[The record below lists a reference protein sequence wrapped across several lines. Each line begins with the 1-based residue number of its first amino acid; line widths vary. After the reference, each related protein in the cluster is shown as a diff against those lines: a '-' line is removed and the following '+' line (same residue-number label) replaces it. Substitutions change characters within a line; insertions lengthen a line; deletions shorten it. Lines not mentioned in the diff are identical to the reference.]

1 MRVVVTE
8 ERPKYLRAD
17 AVEVL
22 EASPHRVEEPC
33 AYAKPGRCGGC
44 DWQHAALPY
53 QRELKAAVVAEQLQ
67 RLAKIDRE
75 VVVEAVPGDVDG
87 LRWRT
92 RVRFAVDADGRAGL
106 HRHRS
111 HDVQPLDFCLIASEG
126 VEEQAV
132 EGTVWPGMA
141 AVDVAVSA
149 TTGDA
154 AVVPLEIGVRG
165 TPGGPPI
172 SERAAGRE
180 WTVSSTGFWQ
190 VHPGA
195 ADALVGAVLD
205 YLEPRAEDAA
215 LDLYAGAGLFA
226 GALAPRVARVFAVEG
241 DRTGAEDARRNL
253 ADLRNVRVLRAPV
266 DTRLFRRTLTADVV
280 VLDPPRTGAGKDV
293 SRAIAALQPRAVAY
307 VACDPA
313 SLARDLATFATAGYR
328 LAGLRAFDLFP
339 MTMHV
344 ECVALLV
351 PA

>member
-1 MRVVVTE
+1 M
-8 ERPKYLRAD
+8 LD
-17 AVEVL
+17 
-22 EASPHRVEEPC
+22 ASPHRVEEPC
-33 AYAKPGRCGGC
+33 PYAKPGRCGGC
-44 DWQHAALPY
+44 DWQHAALPH

-75 VVVEAVPGDVDG
+75 VVVESVPGDVDG

-111 HDVQPLDFCLIASEG
+111 HDVEPLDFCLIATAG

-132 EGTVWPGMA
+132 EGTMWPGMA

-149 TTGDA
+149 TTGDS
-154 AVVPLEIGVRG
+154 AVVPIELGVRG
-165 TPGGPPI
+165 TPAGPPLT
-172 SERAAGRE
+172 EKAAGRE

-241 DRTGAEDARRNL
+241 DRNGVADARSNL
-253 ADLRNVRVLRAPV
+253 AAHANARVLRAPV
-266 DTRLFRRTLTADVV
+266 DARLFTRKLAADLV
-280 VLDPPRTGAGKDV
+280 VLDPPRSGAGKDV
-293 SRAIAALQPRAVAY
+293 SRAIAALRPRAVAY

-313 SLARDLATFATAGYR
+313 SLARDLGTFAAAGYR

-344 ECVALLV
+344 ECVALLK